1 MKWLGHGSG
10 EKHSRCCTGE
20 EVYPVEALKVESDK
34 AMVDE
39 ETYVN
44 CGTCIEECPEN
55 AISPAE

>member
-1 MKWLGHGSG
+1 
-10 EKHSRCCTGE
+10 
-20 EVYPVEALKVESDK
+20 VEALKVESDK

-39 ETYVN
+39 ETCVN